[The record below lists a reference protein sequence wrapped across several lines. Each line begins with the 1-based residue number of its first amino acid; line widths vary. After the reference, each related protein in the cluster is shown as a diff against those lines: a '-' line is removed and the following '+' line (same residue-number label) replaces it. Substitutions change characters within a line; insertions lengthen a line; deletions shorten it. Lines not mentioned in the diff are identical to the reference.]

1 MRKGQGFVFYLHGN
15 ETKMSEKYVL
25 RGLKKYVKERWQE
38 AEDDFV
44 QAVEIND
51 ISVKGWYYLAMCR
64 MKLKDGEGASLC
76 FKKAMNAAKMQ
87 EPEDEDTIRNSLMEL
102 ARIQAESV
110 PPQYIAALGYL
121 KKIVPMEFKDN
132 DFRGDVYALLGKIYE
147 ALNKREY
154 ALYNYRQA
162 SRYGNRRVKSE
173 MSQLENQGVRPDD
186 PDDKDSPNLLK
197 RKGDIL
203 FGQQK
208 FEEACGQYK
217 QAYELATVGLQKED
231 IRSEDAKRHEL
242 ASIVASVV
250 GDGWIYADHPSAVY
264 AGRAALASM
273 LHGFSAFI
281 NTTSIGEAPWLG
293 FL

>member
-208 FEEACGQYK
+208 FEEAITQYMETVK
-217 QAYELATVGLQKED
+217 MNNSKKVLSDVDHAEVTMKIAYAYINLQDFPKARDYLVEAKRLFSRTAKED
-231 IRSEDAKRHEL
+231 EIRTIDSTLNKINSL
-242 ASIVASVV
+242 MSV
-250 GDGWIYADHPSAVY
+250 
-264 AGRAALASM
+264 
-273 LHGFSAFI
+273 
-281 NTTSIGEAPWLG
+281 
-293 FL
+293 

>member
-51 ISVKGWYYLAMCR
+51 ISVKGWYYLTMCR

-208 FEEACGQYK
+208 FEEAITQYMETVK
-217 QAYELATVGLQKED
+217 MNNSKKVLSDVDHAEVTMKIAYAYINLQDFPKARDYLVEAKRLFSRTAKED
-231 IRSEDAKRHEL
+231 EIRTIDSTLNKINSL
-242 ASIVASVV
+242 MSV
-250 GDGWIYADHPSAVY
+250 
-264 AGRAALASM
+264 
-273 LHGFSAFI
+273 
-281 NTTSIGEAPWLG
+281 
-293 FL
+293 